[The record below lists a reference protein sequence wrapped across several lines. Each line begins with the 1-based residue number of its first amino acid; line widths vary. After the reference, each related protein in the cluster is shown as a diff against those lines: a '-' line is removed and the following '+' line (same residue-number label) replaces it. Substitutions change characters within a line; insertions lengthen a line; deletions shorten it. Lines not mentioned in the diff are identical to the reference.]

1 MTALRV
7 HGDALVAPGQ
17 LDFAVNIWPGRRSA
31 GLEHALLEALRGDG
45 YPDER
50 AGRAAVALR
59 HGRDPAEV
67 MLTNGASEAFWLFAH
82 ALRPRRAACV
92 HPSFTEPEAA
102 LRAAGCEVTRVFREP
117 GSWRLDPEQ
126 IPPGVD
132 VVVIGNPDNPTGRL
146 ERTSELVAPG
156 RLLVVDESFIDFV
169 PDERETLAHRGDVVV
184 VRSLTKLWS
193 LAGIRAGYVLAPAE
207 LVERLEAHRQPWS
220 VNALACAAL
229 AYCAADA
236 ETAQRVAA
244 EVAVARREL
253 ADALARV
260 PRVTHVWPSAA
271 NFLLLR
277 VTDGPAVVGHLGA
290 RGIAVRPA
298 SSFPGLAADHLRV
311 AVRQP
316 GDNQTLVDAL
326 LET

>member
-1 MTALRV
+1 MTAVRV
-7 HGDALVAPGQ
+7 HGDTLVSPGQ
-17 LDFAVNIWPGRRSA
+17 LDFAVNIWPEQRPR
-31 GLEHALLEALRGDG
+31 RGDG

-50 AGRAAVALR
+50 AARAAVARR
-59 HGRDPAEV
+59 HGRDPSEV
-67 MLTNGASEAFWLFAH
+67 LLTNGACEAFWLFAH

-102 LRAAGCEVTRVFREP
+102 LRAAGCE
-117 GSWRLDPEQ
+117 
-126 IPPGVD
+126 
-132 VVVIGNPDNPTGRL
+132 
-146 ERTSELVAPG
+146 
-156 RLLVVDESFIDFV
+156 
-169 PDERETLAHRGDVVV
+169 RETLAHRSDVVV

-193 LAGIRAGYVLAPAE
+193 LAGVRAGYVLAPSE
-207 LVERLEAHRQPWS
+207 LVAQLEEHRQPWS

-229 AYCAADA
+229 AHCAADA
-236 ETAQRVAA
+236 ETPRRVAA
-244 EVAVARREL
+244 EVTVARREL
-253 ADALARV
+253 EDALARI
-260 PRVTHVWPSAA
+260 PCVTHVWPSAA

-298 SSFPGLAADHLRV
+298 SSFPGLDADHLRV

-326 LET
+326 LEI

>member
-1 MTALRV
+1 MTAVRV
-7 HGDALVAPGQ
+7 HGDTLVSPGQ
-17 LDFAVNIWPGRRSA
+17 LDFAVNIWPEQRPAR
-31 GLEHALLEALRGDG
+31 LEQALLEALRGDG

-50 AGRAAVALR
+50 AARAAVARR
-59 HGRDPAEV
+59 HGRDPSEV
-67 MLTNGASEAFWLFAH
+67 LLTNGACEAFWLFAH
-82 ALRPRRAACV
+82 ALRPCRAACV

-117 GSWRLDPEQ
+117 GSWRLDPEH
-126 IPPGVD
+126 IPRDVD

-169 PDERETLAHRGDVVV
+169 PDERETLAHRSDVVV

-193 LAGIRAGYVLAPAE
+193 LAGVRAGYVLAPSE
-207 LVERLEAHRQPWS
+207 LVAQLEEHRQPWS

-229 AYCAADA
+229 AHCAADA
-236 ETAQRVAA
+236 ETPRRVAA
-244 EVAVARREL
+244 EVTVARREL
-253 ADALARV
+253 EDALARI
-260 PRVTHVWPSAA
+260 PCVTHVWPSAA

-298 SSFPGLAADHLRV
+298 SSFPGLDADHLRV

-326 LET
+326 LEI